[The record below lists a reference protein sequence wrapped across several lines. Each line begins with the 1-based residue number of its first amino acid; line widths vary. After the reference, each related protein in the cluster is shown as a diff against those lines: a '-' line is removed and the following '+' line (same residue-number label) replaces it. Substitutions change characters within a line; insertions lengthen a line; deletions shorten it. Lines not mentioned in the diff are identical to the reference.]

1 MRGTVELLVN
11 PFTKGET
18 ITVPAGAEYVSM
30 APNVFGLQTTKRA
43 TTITI
48 HRANESYTFD
58 DQAHMAD
65 VVTAGAGG
73 YWKYITLSE
82 EILKANGKTPEYKTH
97 NIVL

>member
-18 ITVPAGAEYVSM
+18 ITIPAGAEYVSM
-30 APNVFGLQTTKRA
+30 APNVNGMKTTKRSS
-43 TTITI
+43 TIVV
-48 HRANESYTFD
+48 HRINEAYTFD
-58 DQAHMAD
+58 EQVHHAD

-73 YWKYITLSE
+73 YWKHITLTE

-97 NIVL
+97 KVIL